1 MSFEQTMTL
10 AGMIL
15 QVIIMVMGGLYAL
28 SKLDIRLNLVAQETA
43 MRHIANQEKFIDIAK
58 KLDELVTYT
67 VQIARQ
73 EVRMNSLDERMLEL
87 SNRLAKLNG
96 NYFKPTRQR
105 NKG

>member
-1 MSFEQTMTL
+1 MSFEQIMTL

-43 MRHIANQEKFIDIAK
+43 MRHVANQEKFIDIAK

-67 VQIARQ
+67 VQIAKQ
-73 EVRMNSLDERMLEL
+73 EMRMDRLDERIQEL
-87 SNRLAKLNG
+87 SNRLAKING
-96 NYFKPTRQR
+96 NYAKPTPRR
-105 NKG
+105 KG